1 MSLSPRSQLGPYEI
15 LSPLGAGG
23 MGEVYRATDTRLKRQ
38 VAIKILPLEL
48 AGDADRLARFQ
59 REAEVLASLN
69 HPHIATIYGFED
81 ASGMK
86 ALVMELVEGPTL
98 EDRIAKG
105 RIPIDEALP
114 IARQIAEALEAAHDQ
129 GIVHRDL
136 KPANVKL
143 REDGTVKVLDFGL
156 AKGRD
161 GSSESSGMDLTIN
174 VANSPTIASPA
185 LSRAGVIL
193 GTAAYM
199 SPEQARGRAVDKRT
213 DVWAF
218 GAVLYEMLSGVRAFD
233 GEDVTELM
241 AAVVKSTPN
250 WAALPADVP
259 PQIVTLIQR
268 CLDKD
273 RKTRIGDIA
282 VARFLLSGDAVLAA
296 SSTAVPAVSS
306 APPRWGRPLA
316 WIAAGIV
323 AGTLAGWL
331 LPRRSTD
338 MPEVTRLQMDV
349 RPAERISESAF
360 GGERPSR
367 VAMTV
372 SPDGRRLVFV
382 GTRGAVSQF
391 YERRLDSADATP
403 IAGTEGGS
411 GPFFSPDG
419 AWIGF
424 IVDNKI
430 KKVAA
435 AGGPAA
441 TICDLPPGARWGAS
455 WGQDGTVFFAAR
467 TGIFKVPSSGGTP
480 ARLTTVDTIKGDR
493 HLLPQLLP
501 GGKILL
507 FTAPPD
513 IVTMSLAT
521 GEQRTL
527 IEGGSDAR
535 YVDAGGAGHLVYMKT
550 GTLMAVPFDL
560 RTAQVTGPSVALV
573 EGIMHGVNAGN
584 AADETQ
590 VGQFAIAGSG
600 TLFYVLGG
608 IGPNREDTLTWVD
621 RTGLAT
627 PFADA
632 TGRSYLNPHLS
643 PDGRKIVT
651 AIRRDGSRD
660 TDLWVV
666 DVANGSST
674 RLTVDGGGSPVWSP
688 DGKRIVYASGT
699 NSASNLYLIDGGGSG
714 KPERLTTSE
723 FGQTPGSW
731 AAGTNTIA
739 FLQRPTPDTFGIYAL
754 PMDGPDAGKPKLFLE
769 SRFALTYPELSPDG
783 RWMAYGSVESG
794 TNEVYVQPYPGPG
807 GKVGI
812 STARGTEPVW
822 TANGRELLFR
832 GGTATG
838 MPVFSVTIASL
849 SPFQANAPR
858 ALFETKNGEYDRTG
872 PIRGWDVSADG
883 RRLLMLRTN
892 LTANKPVTT
901 IHVVL
906 NWIDELNRR
915 VPAK

>member
-1 MSLSPRSQLGPYEI
+1 MSLAARAQLGPYEI
-15 LSPLGAGG
+15 VSPLGAGG

-38 VAIKILPLEL
+38 VAIKILPADV

-69 HPHIATIYGFED
+69 HPHIAAVYGFED
-81 ASGMK
+81 ASGVK

-98 EDRIAKG
+98 QDRIAKG
-105 RIPIDEALP
+105 AIPIDEALP

-156 AKGRD
+156 AKGRER
-161 GSSESSGMDLTIN
+161 SPESSGVDLTMN
-174 VANSPTIASPA
+174 VADSPTLVSPA
-185 LSRAGVIL
+185 MSRAGVIL

-218 GAVLYEMLSGVRAFD
+218 GAVLYEMLAGVRAFE

-250 WAALPADVP
+250 WAALPPDVP
-259 PQIVTLIQR
+259 PHVVTLIQR

-273 RKTRIGDIA
+273 WKTRIGDMA
-282 VARFLLSGDAVLAA
+282 VARFLLSDGAALAA
-296 SSTAVPAVSS
+296 ASAAVPAIAS
-306 APPRWGRPLA
+306 PPRWRQPLP
-316 WIAAGIV
+316 WIAAGVV

-331 LPRRSTD
+331 LPRRSTGVQ
-338 MPEVTRLQMDV
+338 PSVTRLQMDV
-349 RPAERISESAF
+349 LPAEQISVSTF

-372 SPDGRRLVFV
+372 SPDGRRIVFV
-382 GTRGAVSQF
+382 GTRGAVSQL
-391 YERRLDSADATP
+391 YERRLDNADATP
-403 IAGTEGGS
+403 IAGTEGAT

-467 TGIFKVPSSGGTP
+467 TGIFKVASSGGTP
-480 ARLTTVDTIKGDR
+480 TRLTTVDTIKGDR

-501 GGKILL
+501 GGKVLL
-507 FTAPPD
+507 FTAPPN
-513 IVTMSLAT
+513 IVTMTLAT

-527 IEGGSDAR
+527 VEGGSDAR
-535 YVDAGGAGHLVYMKT
+535 YVDAGGARHLVYMKS
-550 GTLMAVPFDL
+550 GTLMAVPFDV

-584 AADETQ
+584 ASDETQ
-590 VGQFAIAGSG
+590 VGQFAIASSG
-600 TLFYVLGG
+600 TMFYVLGG
-608 IGPNREDTLTWVD
+608 IGPNREETLTWVD
-621 RTGLAT
+621 RTGAAKPLV
-627 PFADA
+627 DA
-632 TGRSYLNPHLS
+632 PGRSFLNPHLS

-660 TDLWVV
+660 TDIWLY
-666 DVANGSST
+666 DVSNGSSL
-674 RLTVDGGGSPVWSP
+674 RLTLDGGGSPVWSP

-723 FGQTPGSW
+723 FSQTPASW

-739 FLQRPTPDTFGIYAL
+739 FLQRPTPDTFGIYTL

-769 SRFALTYPELSPDG
+769 SRFALANPELSPDG
-783 RWMAYGSVESG
+783 RWMAYGSAESD
-794 TNEVYVQPYPGPG
+794 TFEVYVQPYPGPG
-807 GKVGI
+807 GKARI
-812 STARGTEPVW
+812 STAIGTEPIW

-832 GGTATG
+832 GATATT
-838 MPVFSVTIASL
+838 MPVFSATIASL

-858 ALFETKNGEYDRTG
+858 VLFAAPNGVYDRTG
-872 PIRGWDVSADG
+872 PVRGWDASADG
-883 RRLLMLRTN
+883 QRLLMLRMN
-892 LTANKPVTT
+892 RTANKPVTT

-906 NWIDELNRR
+906 NWTDELRRR
-915 VPAK
+915 VPSP